1 LSSREIFLRE
11 QDELNLESS
20 FARKNCS
27 LEKQKEKLD
36 KPSSARKD
44 LL

>member
-1 LSSREIFLRE
+1 LSSREIFLGE
-11 QDELNLESS
+11 QDELKLESS

-27 LEKQKEKLD
+27 FEKQKEKLD